1 MATGEILLTIVNGQ
15 RQTLDASTRL
25 LVTAID
31 GRQKTVFRGFVNGG
45 SVRMTK
51 LQVEGNSTD
60 QFTILAAAKDHSDA
74 GFGPVKVEAGQSQTV
89 ELMMLRR
96 EPAITFEPFT
106 AIETRPE
113 RADL

>member
-74 GFGPVKVEAGQSQTV
+74 GFGPVKVEADIPNGVRWVGAAKRHTGEV
-89 ELMMLRR
+89 ELGG
-96 EPAITFEPFT
+96 
-106 AIETRPE
+106 
-113 RADL
+113 